1 MKGFRSVRANLEPMS
16 FVRALDDLTPDELS
30 TIGPKAR
37 GCATLRRAGF
47 HVPDGFVV
55 HCDPRHVPAEAVT
68 EALGRLGPGLVAVRS
83 SALDEDGARH
93 SFAGVHSTFLN
104 VAHAE
109 VLDMVKRCL
118 ASTGSDEARAYRASR
133 GLAEPTGPQSVLV
146 QRMIDARVS
155 GVAFTVDPIRTV
167 GEEMIISASWGSGE
181 TVVEG
186 LVEPDEI
193 RVNRATRA
201 IASQYVG
208 SKACRM
214 ESRGSV
220 RHRVATPAEDQTRLS
235 LDAARVA
242 ELATLL
248 LRVETTQGGPQDV
261 EWCHDG
267 EAFWVLQSRPVT
279 VRSGHVDDDGIEWSR
294 TNVREV
300 LPDLPSPQSLD
311 LVTRLV
317 NEAIRDYFGDLLGP
331 EASLGPV
338 IKAIGG
344 RGYFNLSQFRHLAR
358 ASMVPPGIFMRALGH
373 ADGLRPDDSR
383 ITVPPLR
390 QLARNVPTLARILI
404 DRSLLGWKSRR
415 MFATG
420 RRYLHDLR
428 RVPMQDRSDEQL
440 LAIMDDFFENSQ
452 EPLRTAFTSGSFLQ
466 GQLVLEALCRRIDFD
481 ADTLLG
487 SQLAVGEKTV
497 SSKQAFEMLRLAH
510 IGRADERVRAYFA
523 EQPTSDPDFRT
534 WGRVLRGTLFKREVR
549 GFLDDFGHRGLH
561 ELDWSLP
568 RYREDPTPILFTLGQ
583 LVLAPDTPRPED
595 VERRLNDEAKR
606 VWDAFREA
614 VPVRWREMVLPV
626 VGWIIRQMKKM
637 YLFRERN
644 KFEMVK
650 VVEPLRELSIVF
662 AKRFTQRGFIDREQ
676 DYFLLTFDE
685 VKRAVRS
692 AEFRAGLR
700 ALVADRLA
708 EQARWAKLEMPLL
721 LAQDDV
727 AAVLAGATEPAI
739 DSGGVRT
746 LRGTCMSPGRAEGE
760 VVVMRDPRE
769 FARMKPGA
777 IIVAPATD
785 PSWIPLFTLAAG
797 VVVEIG
803 GVLSHAATVAR
814 EYGLPVLANCRDATR
829 LLRDGERVR
838 VDATGGIVERL

>member
-1 MKGFRSVRANLEPMS
+1 MS
-16 FVRALDDLTPDELS
+16 FVRALDDLSPEELS

-37 GCATLRRAGF
+37 VCATLRRAGF
-47 HVPDGFVV
+47 PVPDGFVV
-55 HCDPRHVPAEAVT
+55 HCEPHHVPAAAMAD
-68 EALGRLGPGLVAVRS
+68 ALRRLGGEPVAVRS
-83 SALDEDGARH
+83 SAVDEDGARH
-93 SFAGVHSTFLN
+93 SFAGVHATFLN
-104 VAHAE
+104 VPASE
-109 VLDMVKRCL
+109 VADMVASSL
-118 ASTGSDEARAYRASR
+118 ASTNSAEARAYRASR
-133 GLAEPTGPQSVLV
+133 GLPDARGPQSVLV

-155 GVAFTVDPIRTV
+155 GVAFTVDPLRPA
-167 GEEMIISASWGSGE
+167 GEEMIITASWGSGE

-186 LVEPDEI
+186 LVEADEI
-193 RVNRATRA
+193 RVHRGTRA
-201 IASQYVG
+201 IHSQFVG

-214 ESRGSV
+214 VSRGTV
-220 RHRVATPAEDQTRLS
+220 RHRVATSAEDQTRIS

-248 LRVETTQGGPQDV
+248 LRIETIQGGPQDV
-261 EWCHDG
+261 EWCLDG
-267 EAFWVLQSRPVT
+267 ERFWVLQSRPVT
-279 VRSGHVDDDGIEWSR
+279 VRAGHAAAKGDIEWSR

-317 NEAIRDYFGDLLGP
+317 NQAIRDYFGELLGP
-331 EASLGPV
+331 EESLGPV
-338 IKAIGG
+338 IKSIGG
-344 RGYFNLSQFRHLAR
+344 RGYFNLSQFRYLAR
-358 ASMVPPGIFMRALGH
+358 ASLVPPGIFMRALGH

-383 ITVPPLR
+383 VTLPPLR
-390 QLARNVPTLARILI
+390 QLAHNLPTLARIVV
-404 DRSLLGWKSRR
+404 DRSLLGWKSKR
-415 MFATG
+415 MFAAG
-420 RRYLHDLR
+420 QRYLHDLR
-428 RVPMQDRSDEQL
+428 RVPMEDRSDEQL

-466 GQLVLEALCRRIDFD
+466 GQLLLEALCRRLDFD

-510 IGRADERVRAYFA
+510 LGRADERVRAYFA
-523 EQPTSDPDFRT
+523 EQPASDPEFRA

-583 LVLAPDTPRPED
+583 LVLAPNTPRPED
-595 VERRLNDEAKR
+595 VERRLTDEARR
-606 VWDAFREA
+606 VWDSFREA
-614 VPVRWREMVLPV
+614 VPPRWREILLPL
-626 VGWIIRQMKKM
+626 VGWVIRQMKQM
-637 YLFRERN
+637 YIFRERN

-650 VVEPLRELSIVF
+650 VVEPLRELSRTM
-662 AKRFTQRGFIDREQ
+662 AKRFVQRGWLYREA
-676 DYFLLTFDE
+676 DYFLLTFDD
-685 VKRAVRS
+685 VKRAVRTPADRS
-692 AEFRAGLR
+692 ALH
-700 ALVADRLA
+700 ALVAERTA
-708 EQARWAKLEMPLL
+708 EQSRWAKLDMPLL
-721 LAQDDV
+721 LADSDV
-727 AAVLAGATEPAI
+727 RAVLAGASEPAI

-746 LRGTCMSPGRAEGE
+746 MRGTCMSPGCAEGE

-803 GVLSHAATVAR
+803 GVLSHAAIVAR
-814 EYGLPVLANCRDATR
+814 EYGLPVLANCRDATH
-829 LLRDGERVR
+829 LLADGERVR
-838 VDATGGIVERL
+838 VDATKGIVQRL